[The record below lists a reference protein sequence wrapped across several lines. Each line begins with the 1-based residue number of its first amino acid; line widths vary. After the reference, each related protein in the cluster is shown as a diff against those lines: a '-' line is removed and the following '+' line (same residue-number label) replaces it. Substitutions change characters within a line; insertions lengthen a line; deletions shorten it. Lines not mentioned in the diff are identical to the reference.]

1 MTRTGGEAHEERIYC
16 QVCGAPS
23 SIEREYCARCSSKLL
38 VISGPWSDEV
48 QSTFDSRPEE
58 QLSFDEHLLERISIL
73 EEVVRRTTNTVRQV
87 LGTLYKLEQKFL
99 VNQTGVTSL
108 RDLLENKRL
117 IGREEWSELWE
128 SRLDHQLLALEKR
141 ERFMAA
147 RNRIAAL
154 FRGQDRQRFL
164 RLLDDAEVAL
174 LSFDIDGA
182 LRGLERALPL
192 DPRNHELAFLLG
204 ETFFNEG
211 DGPRALPYL
220 ERVLAER
227 PDHYE
232 SLVLSGVLH
241 HESGDVE
248 RAETLLRA
256 AVEQHP
262 QAFLPSFSLGAIFAS
277 QGRLDEAVGHLE
289 RAVAAEPVPR
299 ALYLL
304 GSCLHELGRPTMAI
318 RRLERAVALEPD
330 FEDAWHL
337 LGLAYLDRQWH
348 KKALDALR
356 RAQRLAPK
364 KLAFADLVQ
373 LIPSQTARTS
383 DARTAR
389 AASEERPGPA
399 RDEETRGRD
408 GEATRWARRAAVA
421 VGEGQ
426 WHQALSHYRRALGHS
441 PDDPSLLVAYA
452 IVCLELGRGTEI
464 HSVIDKVI
472 DLDPGE
478 RLKATAYTT
487 LIEALRSEGKYHEG
501 NRVGRLLL
509 AEGRSA
515 WSRTLACYEMACNLT
530 ELGED
535 LDEALGYAR
544 RALETSPDELR
555 RLPLAALGW
564 VHYQRREFAQAV
576 ECLTRSSEL
585 GPSARTLTHLGLALL
600 ATGERD
606 EARDVLARARR
617 LGSRGTFADEVFE
630 CLKDSAR
637 ALREPREPRM

>member
-1 MTRTGGEAHEERIYC
+1 MSAAGSDAGGETIYC
-16 QVCGAPS
+16 QVCGGASPLD
-23 SIEREYCARCSSKLL
+23 REYCARCSNKLL

-48 QSTFDSRPEE
+48 QATFDSRPEE

-73 EEVVRRTTNTVRQV
+73 EEVVRRTTDTVRQV

-108 RDLLENKRL
+108 RDLLETKRI

-141 ERFMAA
+141 ERYLAVKA
-147 RNRIAAL
+147 RIVML
-154 FRGQDRQRFL
+154 FRGTDRPSFTRCL
-164 RLLDDAEVAL
+164 EEAERAL
-174 LSFDIDGA
+174 LAFDIDGA
-182 LRGLERALPL
+182 MRQLEKALPL
-192 DPRNHELAFLLG
+192 DPRNHELAFFLG

-220 ERVLAER
+220 ERVLSER
-227 PDHYE
+227 PHHYE
-232 SLVLSGVLH
+232 SLVLSGVLR
-241 HESGDVE
+241 HEAGDTE

-256 AVEQHP
+256 AVDRHGDS
-262 QAFLPSFSLGAIFAS
+262 FLPSFSLGAIYAS
-277 QGRLDEAVGHLE
+277 RGRLEDAVAHLE

-304 GSCLHELGRPTMAI
+304 GSCLHELGRTTVAI
-318 RRLERAVALEPD
+318 RHLERAVALEPS

-348 KKALDALR
+348 KKALSSFR

-364 KLAFADLVQ
+364 KLAFSDLVQ
-373 LIPSQTARTS
+373 LMPSRATRAAVGGDGDTARTTTTES
-383 DARTAR
+383 TASGDEAAVWAGKARTAV
-389 AASEERPGPA
+389 
-399 RDEETRGRD
+399 TD
-408 GEATRWARRAAVA
+408 GHL
-421 VGEGQ
+421 
-426 WHQALSHYRRALGHS
+426 HQALAHYRRALGHT

-452 IVCLELGRGTEI
+452 ILCLELDRGQEI

-515 WSRTLACYEMACNLT
+515 WSRTLACYEMACNLA

-544 RALETSPDELR
+544 SALEASPDELR

-564 VHYQRREFAQAV
+564 VHFQRREFPQAV

-585 GPSARTLTHLGLALL
+585 EPSARTLTHLGMALL
-600 ATGERD
+600 ASGDRD
-606 EARDVLARARR
+606 EARAVLARARR
-617 LGSRGTFADEVFE
+617 LGLRGTFADEVFE

-637 ALREPREPRM
+637 ALQEPREPRT